1 MMGYVIDW
9 EKVGQFIQVVGIP
22 MACLLLF
29 TGPFIWLAFSLGRKY
44 GTRMAEAHLRFMD
57 SVTKTQE
64 VNAGTLQR
72 LENTLSQDQTGHAV
86 THQAISLVSNAGLAI
101 IEGDHPRAKDELA
114 KVDLV
119 LKAKPAQA

>member
-57 SVTKTQE
+57 SATKTQE
-64 VNAGTLQR
+64 LNAETLQR
-72 LENTLSQDQTGHAV
+72 LENTLSQNQAGHAV

-101 IEGDHPRAKDELA
+101 IEGDHPRAKNELA

-119 LKAKPAQA
+119 LKAKTAQD

>member
-57 SVTKTQE
+57 SATKTQE
-64 VNAGTLQR
+64 LNAETLQR
-72 LENTLSQDQTGHAV
+72 LENTLSQNQAGHAV

-101 IEGDHPRAKDELA
+101 IEGDHPRAKNELA
-114 KVDLV
+114 KVDMV
-119 LKAKPAQA
+119 LKTKPA

>member
-1 MMGYVIDW
+1 MIGYTIDW
-9 EKVGQFIQVVGIP
+9 AAIGEFIKMVGVP

-29 TGPFIWLAFSLGRKY
+29 TAPFIWLAFSIGRKY
-44 GTRMAEAHLRFMD
+44 GSKIAEAHLRFMD
-57 SVTKTQE
+57 SATKTQE

-72 LENTLSQDQTGHAV
+72 LENTLSQDQAGHAV

-101 IEGDHPRAKDELA
+101 IEGDHPRAKNELA

-119 LKAKPAQA
+119 LKEKPAQA

>member
-57 SVTKTQE
+57 SATKTQE
-64 VNAGTLQR
+64 LNAETLQR
-72 LENTLSQDQTGHAV
+72 LENTLSQNQAGHAV

-101 IEGDHPRAKDELA
+101 IEGDHPRAKNELA

-119 LKAKPAQA
+119 LKAKPAKA

>member
-57 SVTKTQE
+57 SATKTQE
-64 VNAGTLQR
+64 VNAETLQR
-72 LENTLSQDQTGHAV
+72 LENTLSQDQAGHAV

-101 IEGDHPRAKDELA
+101 IEGDHPRAKNELA

>member
-57 SVTKTQE
+57 SATKTQE
-64 VNAGTLQR
+64 LNAETLQR
-72 LENTLSQDQTGHAV
+72 LENTLSQNQAGHAV

-101 IEGDHPRAKDELA
+101 IEGDHPRAKNELA
-114 KVDLV
+114 KVDMV